1 MMSNEILEKLK
12 QEQELTNEEISFVL
26 PEIISKSKEWLDKV
40 PINNEKKCVESNKIM
55 QIICDRMNIYY
66 FPLDTRELQ
75 DEKLFHKFGL
85 IIFNPQSNPIIYLSD
100 LTYNQFKVEPEY
112 KDISP
117 SNFLKEDLFD
127 KLKENGYLPF
137 TKEIF
142 ENYIMSFICAST
154 KINKNNLFE
163 SINNELKEFGIKFNS
178 EENYSFK
185 NQELNKNFQK

>member
-1 MMSNEILEKLK
+1 MLSNEILEKLK
-12 QEQELTNEEISFVL
+12 QEQELTNEEISFIL

-55 QIICDRMNIYY
+55 QIICDRMNVYY

-142 ENYIMSFICAST
+142 ENYIMSFICACT
-154 KINKNNLFE
+154 KINKNNLYE
-163 SINNELKEFGIKFNS
+163 SINKELEELGIKFNS
-178 EENYSFK
+178 EEIYSLQDNELSK
-185 NQELNKNFQK
+185 NSQK